1 MRVAACRQRG
11 FTLIELLVVI
21 VIIASLAGMATLSLN
36 NTDSRKW
43 TGEVQRLANLLQ
55 LVSDRALID
64 KAHYG
69 VVFEEHAYQVVR
81 YDSSTMKWQEM
92 DFSGNPAAS
101 NARRFTAH
109 ELPPTMRLE
118 ILAQTELPGADS
130 KSTSF
135 GGTRRSDS
143 GTDTKDNRST
153 NGKKDEEEILPQF
166 AALSSGE
173 VLPVEIGFFLMK
185 NGDIGRA
192 AIISYS
198 SLYGMQLEWQSDEY

>member
-1 MRVAACRQRG
+1 MRRAAHRQRG
-11 FTLIELLVVI
+11 FTLIELLVVM
-21 VIIASLAGMATLSLN
+21 VIIASLAGMATLSLR
-36 NTDSRKW
+36 NTDGRNW

-55 LVSDRALID
+55 LVADRALID

-69 VVFEEHAYQVVR
+69 VVFEESGYQVVR
-81 YDSSTMKWQEM
+81 YDSGSMKWQEM
-92 DFSGNPAAS
+92 DFSGQPAGA

-109 ELPPTMRLE
+109 ELPPIMRLE
-118 ILAQTELPGADS
+118 VLSQTELPGANGDDR
-130 KSTSF
+130 SF
-135 GGTRRSDS
+135 GGAGRGAEGDRARS
-143 GTDTKDNRST
+143 GKGG
-153 NGKKDEEEILPQF
+153 NGADKEILPQF

-185 NGDIGRA
+185 NGDIARA

>member
-36 NTDSRKW
+36 NTDSRNW

-55 LVSDRALID
+55 LVADRALID

-69 VVFEEHAYQVVR
+69 VVFEEQGYQVVR
-81 YDSSTMKWQEM
+81 YDSSSMKWQEM
-92 DFSGNPAAS
+92 DFSGQPAAA

-118 ILAQTELPGADS
+118 VLSQTELPGAES
-130 KSTSF
+130 KNTSF
-135 GGTRRSDS
+135 GGTRRST
-143 GTDTKDNRST
+143 TDTDKDRSSKR
-153 NGKKDEEEILPQF
+153 KKDEKEILPQF